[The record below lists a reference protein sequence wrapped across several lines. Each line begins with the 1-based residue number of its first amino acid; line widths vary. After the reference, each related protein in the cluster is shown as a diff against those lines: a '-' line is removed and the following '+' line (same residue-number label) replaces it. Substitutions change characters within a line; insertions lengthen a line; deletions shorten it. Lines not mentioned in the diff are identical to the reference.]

1 MGALLDLALVAAGIG
16 LLAYAGDKLV
26 DFASALAERA
36 GLTPAVIGLTVVAAG
51 TSSPELVVS
60 VAAALRGSSDLSFAN
75 VVGSNIANLT
85 FILGVAAVIRPV
97 SVHAQLLRLDYPF
110 AVLAS
115 ALTYVLCRD
124 LRFDRA
130 EGVFF
135 LAALAVFVGYV
146 VAASRRVLDRAEKKE
161 AAELVP
167 EAAEG
172 LSRRPLP
179 LLLAGLAASIA
190 GLSLGAEVLIR
201 GASGL
206 ALAFGVTE
214 RVVGLTVVA
223 LGTSLPELVAT
234 VMAARKGHQ
243 EMAVANLVG
252 SNIFNLLGILGLAAA
267 ISPLALTPAAVRV
280 DSVVM
285 VAALALL
292 APLFYGAKGVSRA
305 AGAVLVAGYLAYTA
319 SLALS

>member
-1 MGALLDLALVAAGIG
+1 MDVLVDLGLVAAGIG
-16 LLAYAGDKLV
+16 FLAYAGDKLV

-60 VAAALRGSSDLSFAN
+60 VASALRGSPDLSFAN

-97 SVHAQLLRLDYPF
+97 AVHAQLLRLDYPF

-130 EGVFF
+130 EGLFF
-135 LAALAVFVGYV
+135 LGALAVFTGYV
-146 VAASRRVLDRAEKKE
+146 VAASRRVLGRAEKAE

-167 EAAEG
+167 EDAG
-172 LSRRPLP
+172 RLSRRPLP
-179 LLLAGLAASIA
+179 LLLAGLGASIA
-190 GLSLGAEVLIR
+190 GLSFGADVLIR

-267 ISPLALTPAAVRV
+267 ISPLALTPAAVMV

-285 VAALALL
+285 VGALMLL
-292 APLFYGAKGVSRA
+292 APLFYAAKGVSRA
-305 AGAVLVAGYLAYTA
+305 AGAVLVAGYLAYAA